1 MELETRPFRW
11 ESSHSRPPLNY
22 PSRYLASSTSR
33 LGAKACF
40 EGMHTVLPHSA
51 PKLPRRTGHMSSLG
65 LEICRLRLTLPMAP
79 IRRLHYSEAQ
89 ARGRRPPSVVRA
101 AAGPFRIS
109 PMFHW
114 LTPGQVNGL
123 ASATRASGNTPSPH
137 RPVGTTLEERS
148 IGSTCITSPPARADW
163 GPKLKR
169 CVDKGDKGSK
179 LRSLPVRVQVLCRR
193 KAKVAAVRHVPP

>member
-1 MELETRPFRW
+1 
-11 ESSHSRPPLNY
+11 
-22 PSRYLASSTSR
+22 
-33 LGAKACF
+33 
-40 EGMHTVLPHSA
+40 MHTLLPHSA
-51 PKLPRRTGHMSSLG
+51 PKLLRRTGHMSSLG
-65 LEICRLRLTLPMAP
+65 LEICRLRPTLPMAP

-101 AAGPFRIS
+101 AAENEACSGPSRQGFALGPFRIS

-123 ASATRASGNTPSPH
+123 ASATRANGNIPSPR

-179 LRSLPVRVQVLCRR
+179 LRSLQYQCACRSCRR
-193 KAKVAAVRHVPP
+193 KTKVAAVRHVPP